1 MANVNRKPLTSGK
14 NRFSHV
20 SLRKNT
26 VCHTKV
32 YVENKITIDRNG
44 SAKLC
49 FHSAAVADHLIPT
62 QTPVVGINN

>member
-1 MANVNRKPLTSGK
+1 M
-14 NRFSHV
+14 
-20 SLRKNT
+20 
-26 VCHTKV
+26 V
-32 YVENKITIDRNG
+32 YVGNKITIDKNG